1 MSPRLQRT
9 FSLQS
14 NAKFSPAIVRPDKEK
29 LKFKKTLSY
38 ANGYRELGMFKEALE
53 EIATLSERLASR
65 LETLQLKLAIFFDA
79 KDWAAAECIA
89 EELAIREPADPGNLV
104 NLAFA
109 VRRSESIAKAKAIL
123 AEAAKRF
130 PNVAIIHY
138 NLACYDCQDNELES
152 AKEKLV
158 QAISIDPKYLD
169 TARLDDDLATLAEWL
184 DNLEIA

>member
-1 MSPRLQRT
+1 MRRD
-9 FSLQS
+9 
-14 NAKFSPAIVRPDKEK
+14 NEE

-53 EIATLSERLASR
+53 EITTLSERLASR
-65 LETLQLKLAIFFDA
+65 LETLQLKLAIFFES
-79 KDWAAAECIA
+79 KDWAAAECVA
-89 EELAIREPADPGNLV
+89 KELTIREPADPGNLI

-109 VRRSESIAKAKAIL
+109 VRRTQSIAEAKAIL
-123 AEAAKRF
+123 ADAAKRF

-138 NLACYDCQDNELES
+138 NLACYDCQHNELES

-169 TARLDDDLATLAEWL
+169 MAKSDEDLFTLAEWL
-184 DNLEIA
+184 DNLEIS